1 MCKKIKLKRDGWFP
15 SEWITSKFS
24 LIIKFIFFQIH
35 YINSNYILDPVFY
48 YITTVYNKSLCSS
61 GIYVW
66 KVDNT
71 GSKIVIQVL
80 LAFFFNRLKIHKL
93 SSSKLYHQSYIH
105 GIFQERRVIPA
116 CLFFLPTFYP
126 LMVKVVDGR
135 EAQLLLIGTAWE
147 APIPIKSSKFL
158 FTGYLGRAHSICM
171 KQDTPSYFLSAQEG
185 QQSPTEPFTSFA
197 FFVFSPTSLYL
208 ACLSVT
214 WDCQMVSQDSARQIQ
229 YCLISKKIEIKPMWP
244 I

>member
-105 GIFQERRVIPA
+105 GIFQERRAIPA
-116 CLFFLPTFYP
+116 CLFFFTHFLSSHGKGGWWQRSTTAPNRNSLGSFHPYQEQQVSVYWVPWQSTLY
-126 LMVKVVDGR
+126 LY
-135 EAQLLLIGTAWE
+135 EARHSILLSVSSGGAT
-147 APIPIKSSKFL
+147 KSNRAFHLLCFFCIFSHIIVPGL
-158 FTGYLGRAHSICM
+158 FVSYLGLPDGLTGLC
-171 KQDTPSYFLSAQEG
+171 
-185 QQSPTEPFTSFA
+185 
-197 FFVFSPTSLYL
+197 
-208 ACLSVT
+208 
-214 WDCQMVSQDSARQIQ
+214 
-229 YCLISKKIEIKPMWP
+229 
-244 I
+244 